1 MATPPLSCLAGV
13 VRKCHLHRRCW
24 NEKYS
29 SGYVVYLHS
38 YVRVLIAGTPL
49 WQAKYVVLNR

>member
-13 VRKCHLHRRCW
+13 ARKCHLRRRCW

-38 YVRVLIAGTPL
+38 YVRVLIAGSL
-49 WQAKYVVLNR
+49 YGRQSMWC